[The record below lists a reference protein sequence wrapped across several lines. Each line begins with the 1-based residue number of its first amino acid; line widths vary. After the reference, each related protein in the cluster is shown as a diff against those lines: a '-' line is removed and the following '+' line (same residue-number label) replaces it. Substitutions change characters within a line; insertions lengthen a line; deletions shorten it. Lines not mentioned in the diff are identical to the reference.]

1 MLVDSDEDEDAVG
14 RDRELAR
21 ARARRLDDDEHLHA
35 RAARVDDARVR
46 LHEVSGRN
54 RPREVHVAHV
64 GGHAVARA
72 PPDGARVAGPVDPLQ
87 HAPRGDGLPADRG
100 VHGLGEELQRDAI
113 SASLHTMIE
122 PLPGG

>member
-14 RDRELAR
+14 RDREFAR
-21 ARARRLDDDEHLHA
+21 ARTRGLDDDEHLHA

-46 LHEVSGRN
+46 LHKVAGRD
-54 RPREVHVAHV
+54 RPREVHVADV

-72 PPDGARVAGPVDPLQ
+72 PADGARVAGLVDPLE
-87 HAPRGDGLPADRG
+87 HAAGGDGLPADGG
-100 VHGLGEELQRDAI
+100 VHGLGEELQRDPI
-113 SASLHTMIE
+113 GASVHTTIE